1 MYGRCNKAAEYR
13 RNRTLLGGFQFKVEH
28 GADEVGELG
37 VSFGSTGNGI
47 KRRLRVGLSAAGRG
61 LSCGI
66 GRVGSWTVCATGE
79 LGEVAFVVMGIEG
92 ACFLKGIEVGDVID
106 LLVEDLLLGE
116 TVGLC
121 GLEDLSSTQTR
132 LAPAVVLGEFGSL
145 SGSFLPIAR
154 VLDLIGFL
162 TAFVDDATAFVA
174 VLLLTVDDAFA
185 FECAVEFSDGGF

>member
-1 MYGRCNKAAEYR
+1 MC
-13 RNRTLLGGFQFKVEH
+13 GGFEFEVEH
-28 GADEVGELG
+28 GADEVWELG
-37 VSFGSTGNGI
+37 VAFWSADNGI
-47 KRRLRVGLSAAGRG
+47 KRRLRGGLGAAGR
-61 LSCGI
+61 CI
-66 GRVGSWTVCATGE
+66 GRRTVSTAGE

-92 ACFLKGIEVGDVID
+92 ACFLKGIEVGDVVD

-132 LAPAVVLGEFGSL
+132 LAPAVVVGKFGSL
-145 SGSFLPIAR
+145 CGSFLPIAR

-162 TAFVDDATAFVA
+162 PAFVDDTTAFIA

-185 FECAVEFSDGGF
+185 FECAVEFGDGGF